1 MTRAAMQ
8 GDAIGGYFEL
18 ELPPPQGE
26 LYPHAMRFQS
36 ARAAF
41 AALLMAGRPRRIWMP
56 WYNCETMLEPPEM
69 AGVPIARYRI
79 DTHFA
84 VADDITLADDE
95 WLLYVNYFGVG
106 DTAIARLFSRFPRE
120 RIVIDNSQ
128 ALFSP
133 SAACLATLYSPRKF
147 FGIPDGG
154 YLVTELDVPAPPE
167 VDTGSI
173 GRFEPLLMR
182 IDQGPEAGYDGIRAA
197 RATLRGQ
204 PPKRMSALTQ
214 RMLEHIDYRAAAA
227 RRLSNYARYHSLIG
241 ADNALPVPAEPT
253 HAPLCY
259 PFWNHRTDLHAAL
272 AARRIF
278 VAKYWPNM
286 RGATGGSEDLEYRL
300 ATECLAL
307 PCDQRYGTDTIDYVV
322 SALREAIR

>member
-1 MTRAAMQ
+1 MTQ
-8 GDAIGGYFEL
+8 EAIGGYFEL
-18 ELPPPQGE
+18 ELPLAQGE
-26 LYPHAMRFQS
+26 LYPQARRFQS

-41 AALLMAGRPRRIWMP
+41 AALLMAGRPSRIWMP

-79 DTHFA
+79 DTQFEI
-84 VADDITLADDE
+84 ADDIVLGDDE
-95 WLLYVNYFGVG
+95 WLLYVNYFGIS
-106 DTAIARLFSRFPRE
+106 DTKLEKLFARIPRE

-128 ALFSP
+128 ALFAP
-133 SAACLATLYSPRKF
+133 PADCLATLYSPRKF

-154 YLVTELDVPAPPE
+154 YLITSRHIPLPDEQDM
-167 VDTGSI
+167 GSI

-204 PPKRMSALTQ
+204 RPKRMSALTQ
-214 RMLEHIDYRAAAA
+214 RMLAHIDYRSAVE
-227 RRLSNYARYHSLIG
+227 RRLRNYALYHALLG
-241 ADNALPVPAEPT
+241 ADNALPVPAVPA

-259 PFWNHRTDLHAAL
+259 PFWNHRADLHAAL
-272 AARRIF
+272 AAQRIF

-286 RGATGGSEDLEYRL
+286 RGATGTRDDLEYRL

-307 PCDQRYGTDTIDYVV
+307 PCDQRYDIDTVERVV
-322 SALREAIR
+322 AALREAIAAK